1 MSYVRPGIRGRARL
15 APLAVILV
23 LAAALTGCDA
33 SAAGGSPSP
42 TTSASP
48 TNRVFQFPSAQLAG
62 NLLGLSADIT
72 VGVLLPAAYFTS
84 DEPLPVVYFLP
95 GYSARDM
102 ATGMSDLFGDSL
114 DASPMIVVT
123 VTGANE
129 FGGSWYTD
137 SAATGN
143 WEQAIV
149 TEIVPYI
156 DAHYR
161 TAASADGRGIAGHS
175 MGGYGAFALATR
187 HPDVFGSVFVESPA
201 VAAEGGVG
209 SAELFGSESYARTV
223 IAEIAELEG
232 LTGPALVAAMADS
245 DPYVFSYATAFA
257 PSTSPPYF
265 QYPYSLVDGRVVR
278 DDAVWAKWEAGFGN
292 VSEEVAAGRSD
303 LMSLNAIGIDCGSN
317 DEFRWIF
324 AGCGALDASLSE
336 AGVPHVYSVH
346 DGTHSSRLVER
357 MTEVM
362 VPFFAD
368 AFAGAGRA

>member
-1 MSYVRPGIRGRARL
+1 
-15 APLAVILV
+15 
-23 LAAALTGCDA
+23 LAAAALSGCDA
-33 SAAGGSPSP
+33 SAADNDRAPASDAA
-42 TTSASP
+42 TT
-48 TNRVFQFPSAQLAG
+48 NKVFQFPSVELAG

-72 VGVLLPAAYFTS
+72 VGVLLPSAYFRS
-84 DEPLPVVYFLP
+84 DKPLPVVYFLP

-137 SAATGN
+137 SPATGS

-161 TAASADGRGIAGHS
+161 TVASADGRGIAGHS
-175 MGGYGAFALATR
+175 MGGYGAFTIASR

-209 SAELFGSESYARTV
+209 SAELFGSESYARSV
-223 IAEIAELEG
+223 IAEIAALDG
-232 LTGPALVAAMADS
+232 LSGPDLVAAMVDS

-265 QYPYSLVDGRVVR
+265 AYPYALVDGRVVR
-278 DDAVWAKWEAGFGN
+278 DDAVWATWEAGFGE
-292 VSEEVAAGRSD
+292 VSSEVTAARSA
-303 LMSLNAIGIDCGSN
+303 LMSLHAVGIDCGSN

-324 AGCGALDASLSE
+324 AGCGALDAALSE

-346 DGTHSSRLVER
+346 DGTHSSKLVER

-368 AFAGAGRA
+368 AFAGAGGA